1 MTIPQN
7 EVASKGFS
15 AGIRLWL
22 VFLLI
27 FYWLGYPAWLSITFG
42 LLMGGCGGLIGSW
55 WETKEDAAK
64 AEAAPEN
71 QSLED
76 IADDRQRQ
84 SRYYARRRRAKKKQP
99 GSFTMPPMLDRL
111 AFWRSR

>member
-22 VFLLI
+22 VFLLV

-42 LLMGGCGGLIGSW
+42 LLMGGCGGLIVSW
-55 WETKEDAAK
+55 WETKEQPK
-64 AEAAPEN
+64 AEAPPED

-76 IADDRQRQ
+76 VALDRQRQ
-84 SRYYARRRRAKKKQP
+84 SRYYARRRRAKKKD
-99 GSFTMPPMLDRL
+99 GGGFALPPALDRL
-111 AFWRSR
+111 VFWKDR

>member
-1 MTIPQN
+1 MAIPQN

-22 VFLLI
+22 VFLLV

-42 LLMGGCGGLIGSW
+42 LLMGGCGGLIATW
-55 WETKEDAAK
+55 WETKDDAKPQEVVED
-64 AEAAPEN
+64 

-76 IADDRQRQ
+76 VAQDRRKQ
-84 SRYYARRRRAKKKQP
+84 SRYYARRRRAKK
-99 GSFTMPPMLDRL
+99 PPFVLPPSLERL
-111 AFWRSR
+111 TFWKPK